1 MAVVAVSSDC
11 EFGGR
16 PLAPINI
23 NPQLPADS
31 GLNAYSAFG
40 LHLVSDEPL
49 PGFLIAQTGV
59 PELQVFFGGKVLRH
73 AGQKSIRRE
82 VPEVPGLVFETIPGS
97 DSLEIRIVHE
107 SGSICLMIKDATVNF
122 EWSRGIDARTVKAVF
137 CGIILKCIALWRQK
151 FALHAGATEN
161 SEGKA
166 LVIAGKKGA
175 GKSTLLAG
183 FYAAGARIV
192 AEDMAALSQ
201 RDGNWRVHSGA
212 RILKLLPQAAAALA
226 RGIGQT
232 RDASEWH
239 SDHPS
244 AADYL
249 RSQKVLMDTTARDGV
264 RGPDSLPLAAI
275 YLLGSRLPAG
285 APVAL
290 ESLGKPQAVAL
301 LAQEL
306 SEVPEMLEPREDK
319 RAALQHVLALVQDVP
334 IYRLQ
339 LPNDLSRVQTIA
351 RQLLQGAPAT
361 V

>member
-1 MAVVAVSSDC
+1 M
-11 EFGGR
+11 
-16 PLAPINI
+16 NI
-23 NPQLPADS
+23 DLELPADS
-31 GLNAYSAFG
+31 GISARPGQLYPYSAFG
-40 LHLVSDEPL
+40 LHLVSDQPL
-49 PGFLIAQTGV
+49 PGFLIAPTGV
-59 PELQVFFGGKVLRH
+59 AELQVFFGGKVLRH

-97 DSLEIRIVHE
+97 DSMEIRIVHE
-107 SGSICLMIKDATVNF
+107 SGSIFLMIKDATVNF
-122 EWSRGIDARTVKAVF
+122 EWSRGIDARTVEAVF
-137 CGIILKCIALWRQK
+137 CGIILKSIALWRQK

-161 SEGKA
+161 PGGKA

-192 AEDMAALSQ
+192 AEDMATLSQ
-201 RDGNWRVHSGA
+201 RGGNWRVHSGA
-212 RILKLLPQAAAALA
+212 RILKLLPQAAAALV
-226 RGIGQT
+226 RSTGQT
-232 RDASEWH
+232 RDTVEWH

-249 RSQKVLMDTTARDGV
+249 RNQKVLMDTTARDGV

-275 YLLGSRLPAG
+275 YLLGSRLPAD
-285 APVAL
+285 AAVAL
-290 ESLGKPQAVAL
+290 ERLGKPQAVAS

-319 RAALQHVLALVQDVP
+319 KAALQSLLALVQDVP
-334 IYRLQ
+334 IYRLH

-351 RQLLQGAPAT
+351 RQLLQGALAT